1 MIPSSRVMVRR
12 ELICRCVEC
21 VSTNS
26 RLTRQG
32 VLLTNDVIDIVAGAS
47 LIRDVIAGAPGDR
60 LSHLFH
66 HALSGRQLLLFDL
79 TDYK

>member
-32 VLLTNDVIDIVAGAS
+32 VLLTNDVIDIVTWGS
-47 LIRDVIAGAPGDR
+47 PTRDVTAGVPGECPER
-60 LSHLFH
+60 RTVS
-66 HALSGRQLLLFDL
+66 AMR
-79 TDYK
+79 T